1 MAGKSP
7 SPRGPARPRPRDAA
21 VKPRDA
27 AVKPP
32 AQAPELPAQA
42 VEPPTQ
48 AAELKFTVGPATA
61 GGTVPQAEAH
71 HFVTVCGIA
80 GSVAAGIAGVILT
93 LRIASGVLTLR
104 VSSGLAVLALAELGL
119 GLAGA
124 VLIAFCSRRPDQPGQ
139 EEPE

>member
-1 MAGKSP
+1 VP
-7 SPRGPARPRPRDAA
+7 
-21 VKPRDA
+21 
-27 AVKPP
+27 
-32 AQAPELPAQA
+32 A

-93 LRIASGVLTLR
+93 LRITSGVLTLR
-104 VSSGLAVLALAELGL
+104 VSSGIAVLALAELGL
-119 GLAGA
+119 GLGGA

-139 EEPE
+139 DGPE